1 MNHMDPELKRFK
13 EELAEAILH
22 FKSELAGVRTS
33 RPTSRLIEDIKVEYF
48 GQMTPVKQLGSIMI
62 VPPYEMAVG
71 VWDKGA
77 ASEVAKAIE
86 AAKLGLSVSV
96 DGSTVRLHLPM
107 LSADRREE
115 LLKLAKAM
123 AEKERIRVRGLRDDA
138 NKRVKASGANDDVQF
153 SLKEGIQELT
163 DGANKEIDALLAA
176 KGEEIR
182 E

>member
-1 MNHMDPELKRFK
+1 MDPELKRFK
-13 EELAEAILH
+13 EELLEAISH
-22 FKSELAGVRTS
+22 FKSELQGVRTS

-71 VWDKGA
+71 VWDRGA

-86 AAKLGLSVSV
+86 AANLGLSVSV

-115 LLKLAKAM
+115 LLKLAKTM
-123 AEKERIRVRGLRDDA
+123 AEKERIRVRGLRDEA
-138 NKRVKASGANDDVQF
+138 NKRVKALGANEDVQF
-153 SLKEGIQELT
+153 TLKEGIQELT
-163 DGANKEIDALLAA
+163 NEANKEIDSLLAA
-176 KGEEIR
+176 KTEEIA